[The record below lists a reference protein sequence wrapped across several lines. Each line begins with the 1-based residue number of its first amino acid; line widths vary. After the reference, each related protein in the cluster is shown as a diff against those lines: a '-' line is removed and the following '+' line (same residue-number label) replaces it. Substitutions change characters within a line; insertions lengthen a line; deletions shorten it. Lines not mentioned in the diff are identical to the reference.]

1 MLSRLVNGKR
11 PVLALV
17 GGLALVALLAV
28 PGVAL
33 AEDAPEMLSQAN
45 ANILWTLIAAVLVM
59 FMQAGFA
66 CVECGFTRAK
76 NAGNIL
82 MKNYLDF
89 AAGAVAFFLF
99 GFALMFGNDVG
110 GFIGSS
116 GFSLGGVTGADP
128 DGQWTLTFWFFQ
140 SVFAATSATIV
151 SGAIAERTKFASYI
165 IVSVLVTGLIYPISG
180 HWAWGSLWLGDA
192 GAGWLEGFGFID
204 FAGSTVV
211 HSVGGWV
218 GLAGALVV
226 GPRLGKYAADGK
238 ARAIPGHNIPYAALG
253 VFILWFGWFGFNP
266 GSTTTADGTI
276 GYIAVN
282 TSLAAATGI
291 LGAMFTVWLKHGKP
305 DTSMTLNGAL
315 AGLVAI
321 TAGCYEVAPL
331 GALVIG
337 LIAGI
342 LVVFSVEFLDQV
354 LKIDD
359 PVGAASVHGVCGAWG
374 TLAVGLFAAPGFGDS
389 TGLFYGGG
397 AGQLLVQA
405 LGVGVVFVWAFGAGW
420 VVFSAVKAIMGV
432 RASREEELKG
442 LDITEHGMESYS
454 GFQIFTVE

>member
-1 MLSRLVNGKR
+1 MVSRITVHKSRLVLGMA
-11 PVLALV
+11 VLGVLMAP
-17 GGLALVALLAV
+17 GLALAQ
-28 PGVAL
+28 
-33 AEDAPEMLSQAN
+33 DAPEMLLQSN
-45 ANILWTLIAAVLVM
+45 ANILWTLIAGVLVM

-89 AAGAVAFFLF
+89 GAGAIAFFLLGF
-99 GFALMFGNDVG
+99 GIMFGTDVSG
-110 GFIGSS
+110 VFGSS
-116 GFSLGGVTGADP
+116 GFALGGANGATP

-151 SGAIAERTKFASYI
+151 SGAVAERTKFGSYI
-165 IVSVLVTGLIYPISG
+165 VISIITTALIYPVSG
-180 HWAWGSLWLGDA
+180 HWCWGSLWLGDA

-218 GLAGALVV
+218 GLAGALVL
-226 GPRLGKYAADGK
+226 GPRIGKYASDGT
-238 ARAIPGHNIPYAALG
+238 ARAIPGHNIPLASLG

-282 TSLAAATGI
+282 TSLAAAAGM
-291 LGAMFTVWLKHGKP
+291 LGAMITVWLKHGKP
-305 DTSMTLNGAL
+305 DPSMTMNGVL

-321 TAGCYEVAPL
+321 TAGCYELSPV
-331 GALVIG
+331 GSIVIG
-337 LIAGI
+337 AVAGM
-342 LVVFSVEFLDQV
+342 VCVFSVEFIDKV

-359 PVGAASVHGVCGAWG
+359 PVGAVSVHGVCGALG
-374 TLAVGLFAAPGFGDS
+374 TLGAGLLAAPGYGDAV
-389 TGLFYGGG
+389 GLFYGGSIDVFF
-397 AGQLLVQA
+397 VQA
-405 LGVGVVFVWAFGAGW
+405 LGVAVVFVWAFGVGFIA
-420 VVFSAVKAIMGV
+420 FSVVKAVMGL
-432 RASREEELKG
+432 RASKEDEIKG
-442 LDITEHGMESYS
+442 LDLSEHGTEGYN